1 MELQNLK
8 TYLYEYRDVD
18 NKITDLNKEVYALR
32 SERKEL
38 EGKMATILAK
48 PEFAEHKILE
58 IKDDGSRVRIS
69 RPEEWKKP
77 WSLSKKELEES
88 LSAYFASRPNA
99 NAKDCLDFI
108 AERQSTRMMSHE
120 FAFERTIPKKTN

>member
-1 MELQNLK
+1 MELQTLK

-18 NKITDLNKEVYALR
+18 NKIQDLNKEAYALR
-32 SERKEL
+32 TERKEL
-38 EGKMATILAK
+38 ENKMATILTK

-77 WSLSKKELEES
+77 WSMSKKELEES
-88 LSAYFASRPNA
+88 LAAYFGSCTRP
-99 NAKDCLDFI
+99 NAKDCMDFI
-108 AERQSTRMMSHE
+108 VERQGARMVAHE
-120 FAFERTIPKKTN
+120 FAFERTIPKR

>member
-1 MELQNLK
+1 MELQALK

-18 NKITDLNKEVYALR
+18 NKLQDLNKEVYTLR

-38 EGKMATILAK
+38 ETKMATILNK
-48 PEFAEHKILE
+48 PAFADHKILE

-88 LSAYFASRPNA
+88 LAAYFASSAHA

-108 AERQSTRMMSHE
+108 VERQSTRMVAHE
-120 FAFERTIPKKTN
+120 FAFERTIPKR